1 MDGDVTV
8 FEKNG
13 CAIYHSA
20 AGFYF
25 IRIIQSLEDT
35 IYEDIRTPREYLCTA
50 FEIQSGDESAK
61 KRLLER
67 FQETY
72 GKKYSDMIEHEC
84 FNYQCKYILLAKFP
98 TCVVRHLFA
107 KSGGNM
113 RTIIS
118 GPTESLK
125 QIPTL
130 VRLGNINKED
140 ERSTSVFVTQY
151 GPNNDFRH
159 LNPHGKRAAAARSSK
174 ACQRP
179 PSLDL
184 KERQPLKAVRIILTA
199 QTALASG
206 KPASGRGRGLWS
218 GRPST
223 TPGRCHCKH
232 FGTGWPK
239 AVPRAT

>member
-1 MDGDVTV
+1 MPLVCQSLPRETLSKLNHEIHKLPLDNALHKECMDGDVTV

-151 GPNNDFRH
+151 GPNMFPTVNQIHYDLIREV
-159 LNPHGKRAAAARSSK
+159 LSK
-174 ACQRP
+174 P
-179 PSLDL
+179 NIGVTVGPFMVWD
-184 KERQPLKAVRIILTA
+184 P
-199 QTALASG
+199 
-206 KPASGRGRGLWS
+206 
-218 GRPST
+218 
-223 TPGRCHCKH
+223 
-232 FGTGWPK
+232 
-239 AVPRAT
+239 